1 MLSERHRFSDR
12 LLVPGN
18 LPMQSISLE
27 VLSVQLRFRCRARL
41 DELEQCMICSVK
53 KAVGAIAPKA
63 VPSASLRIA
72 GS

>member
-1 MLSERHRFSDR
+1 
-12 LLVPGN
+12 
-18 LPMQSISLE
+18 MQSISLE